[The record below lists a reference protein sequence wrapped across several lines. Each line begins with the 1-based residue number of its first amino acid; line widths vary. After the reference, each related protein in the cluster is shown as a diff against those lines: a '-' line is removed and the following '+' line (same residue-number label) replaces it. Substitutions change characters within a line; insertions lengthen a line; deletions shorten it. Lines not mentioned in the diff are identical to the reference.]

1 MALSEEDKLWI
12 EKIRKDT
19 EREERELKRRG
30 IIPYTDDEKEEIE
43 IEEAKM
49 RKQASIT
56 AEALKGAG
64 VSSRAKPRNQ
74 GIEISQQYGLRSY
87 DLKNWI

>member
-12 EKIRKDT
+12 EEKRRDI

-43 IEEAKM
+43 IEEAKL
-49 RKQASIT
+49 RKQAGFT

>member
-12 EKIRKDT
+12 EKIRRDT

-49 RKQASIT
+49 RKQARFA
-56 AEALKGAG
+56 AEAIK
-64 VSSRAKPRNQ
+64 K
-74 GIEISQQYGLRSY
+74 
-87 DLKNWI
+87 DLFIFFKVKKIPIFM